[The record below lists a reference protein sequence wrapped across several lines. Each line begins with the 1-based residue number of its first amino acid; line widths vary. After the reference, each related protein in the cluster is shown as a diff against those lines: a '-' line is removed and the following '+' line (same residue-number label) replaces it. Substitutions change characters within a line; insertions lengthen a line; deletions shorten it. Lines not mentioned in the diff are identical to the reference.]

1 MRNRILSHIV
11 LVATLLAGGSLSAQ
25 VDTGAI
31 LGTVKDQSGAVI
43 PDAKLTLTNE
53 GTGFIVSTVTEAD
66 GSYVFRPVKIGTYN
80 VEAEYKGFQKI
91 LREHVTV
98 NVQQQVVVDF
108 TLVPGQVTQT
118 VEVASAAPLLQT
130 QEASV
135 GQVVTARTINNLPL
149 NGRNFIFLAQLSAG
163 VTQGQEDTR
172 GLGASGSFAA
182 NGSRPAQN
190 NYLLDGIDNNADLV
204 DFLNGTAYVVR
215 PPVDAVGE
223 FKIQTNDYSA
233 EFGRSAG
240 ATLNAT
246 VKSGTNQ
253 FHGAAWEFFRND
265 VLDAANFFENAS
277 NQKKGRYQQ
286 NQFGGAIGGPIKKDK
301 VFFFGDYEGTRI
313 RQAIPYLS
321 TVPTSL
327 ERSSGYT
334 NLSDL
339 LSQGGT
345 QGPDALGRT
354 FPLGTVFD
362 PATTRPVTCGVA
374 DPVTGLAAPCTGGAP
389 TAPYVRDPIFATP
402 QNIRGVTDFT
412 TGVWTPLLNQLPAGR
427 LDSNA
432 INLLNLFPVPT
443 LPGLFN
449 NFGSNPIIRN
459 TTNQFDVRVDAN
471 LSQKDQLFG
480 RFSYSDVPQFIPGPF
495 PGIADGGSFAAGD
508 QTASSINMALSETH
522 SFAPTLVNEA
532 RLGFNRIGTSRV
544 QPFATDLSNSPGQFG
559 IQDVPQVPFNGGL
572 GTIFLPGAQLGSNQF
587 LPSVEYNST
596 VQFTDNLT
604 KIRGRHTLKAGLEF
618 QHLKFSILQPPS
630 GRGTWTFGGDYTEV
644 FNYSNGNTGYAQM
657 LLAPCNPP
665 PAPCSIPVVPGGNPL
680 VGGSNEVQA
689 SNYAN
694 TDMGRNYWGTYF
706 QDDWKVTPKLTLNLG
721 IRWEY
726 FGQILENYG
735 AQSNFIPVGP
745 GGPAQFLLTQT
756 RCHTPLSAD
765 FLTALQTDNINLVC
779 SSLPGL
785 GHSQNT
791 NFSPRIG
798 FAYQITPKLVARGGY
813 GIFYGGFENSVV
825 ETYVDFP
832 FQFNLVYPALTP
844 AQPITFSNGALGTL
858 ETGLS
863 AVVPLTSAAAS
874 PAGVSFTGEDF
885 HMKTPY
891 TQGYNL
897 TLQYQMT
904 PNQTFQLG
912 YVGNTVRHLGVYTN
926 ANSPSELLPPGLNS
940 FQYSPYP
947 DFTTGTTNTSFAG
960 NSYYNSLQANFER
973 RFNAG
978 LQVLANFT
986 WSKCR
991 TDAVDVLNGTSITGY
1006 RAALLPG
1013 FGIQGDYGLC
1023 DFHIPHVFHLSGT
1036 YQLPVGR
1043 GKRYLANS
1051 SRFVNQALGGWST
1064 NWILTLQDGQPF
1076 TVPSAVST
1084 FTAPNGG
1091 PIALLV
1097 PGQNIIAGPHNV
1109 NQWMNPAAFTSPPTA
1124 TTIGQTDYAP
1134 LGGAPSQLLGPGF
1147 HRLDFAL
1154 FKQFRTSERTSL
1166 EFRAEF
1172 FNLTNTPNFAAPGFG
1187 GNGVTPAPGA
1197 LDYTSSTFGTI
1208 NSTRDLQNDQREIQ
1222 FALKFY
1228 F

>member
-1 MRNRILSHIV
+1 
-11 LVATLLAGGSLSAQ
+11 

-43 PDAKLTLTNE
+43 PGARVTLTNE
-53 GTGFIVSTVTEAD
+53 GTGFNVSTVAEAD
-66 GSYVFRPVKIGTYN
+66 GSYVFRPVKIGTYSA
-80 VEAEYKGFQKI
+80 EAEYKGFQKI

-118 VEVASAAPLLQT
+118 VEVAGAAPLLQT

-204 DFLNGTAYVVR
+204 DFLNGTAYVVK

-223 FKIQTNDYSA
+223 FKIQTNNYSA
-233 EFGRSAG
+233 EMGRSAG

-265 VLDAANFFENAS
+265 VLDAANFFENAG
-277 NQKKGRYQQ
+277 NEKKGRYQQ
-286 NQFGGAIGGPIKKDK
+286 NQFGGAIGGPIKRDK

-313 RQAIPYLS
+313 RQAIPYVS
-321 TVPTSL
+321 TVPTAL

-334 NLSDL
+334 NLSEL

-354 FPLGTVFD
+354 YQLGQVLD
-362 PATTRPVTCGVA
+362 PSTTRPVSCGVA
-374 DPVTGLAAPCTGGAP
+374 DPVTGLMPPTTAPMAPCPSGTPTGTQAG
-389 TAPYVRDPIFATP
+389 YVREPF
-402 QNIRGVTDFT
+402 QGNI
-412 TGVWTPLLNQLPAGR
+412 LPANR

-432 INLLNLFPVPT
+432 INLLNLFPAPT
-443 LPGLFN
+443 SAGLFN
-449 NFGSNPIIRN
+449 NFLSNPILRN
-459 TTNQFDVRVDAN
+459 TVNQFDVRVDAN

-480 RFSYSDVPQFIPGPF
+480 RVSYSDVPQYIPGPF
-495 PGIADGGSFAAGD
+495 TGFADGGAFYAGY
-508 QTASSINMALSETH
+508 QTASSINTAVSETH

-532 RLGFNRIGTSRV
+532 RLGFNRLGTSRV
-544 QPFATDLSNSPGQFG
+544 QPFASDLSNIPGKFG
-559 IQDVPQVPFNGGL
+559 IQDVPQVPLNGGL
-572 GTIFLPGAQLGSNQF
+572 GTIFFTGLNNLGSNQF

-604 KIRGRHTLKAGLEF
+604 KIRGKHTLKAGLEF

-630 GRGTWTFGGDYTEV
+630 GRGTWSFNGEYTEV
-644 FNYSNGNTGYAQM
+644 VNSTGGNTGLAQM
-657 LLAPCNPP
+657 LLTPCSPP
-665 PAPCSIPVVPGGNPL
+665 PAPCSIPLVPGGNPL
-680 VGGSNEVQA
+680 VGGSNGVTA

-694 TDMGRNYWGTYF
+694 TDMGRNYWGLYF

-721 IRWEY
+721 LRWEY
-726 FGQILENYG
+726 FGQIIENYG

-745 GGPAQFLLTQT
+745 GGPAQFLLTQQ
-756 RCHTPLSAD
+756 RCNTPLSSD

-813 GIFYGGFENSVV
+813 GIFYGGFENSVI

-832 FQFNLVYPALTP
+832 FQFTLNLPSLVPYA
-844 AQPITFSNGALGTL
+844 PITFPNGSLGTL

-863 AVVPLTSAAAS
+863 ALVPLTSAAA
-874 PAGVSFTGEDF
+874 PAAGVSFTGEDF

-891 TQGYNL
+891 TQGYNF
-897 TLQYQMT
+897 TLQYEVT

-912 YVGNTVRHLGVYTN
+912 YVGNTVRHMGSYIN
-926 ANSPSELLPPGLNS
+926 PNSPSQILPPGLNS
-940 FQYSPYP
+940 YAYSPYP
-947 DFTTGTTNTSFAG
+947 DFPTGSTYSTFAG
-960 NSYYNSLQANFER
+960 DSYYNALQANFER

-978 LQVLANFT
+978 LQLLTNFT

-991 TDAVDVLNGTSITGY
+991 TDASDVLNETAIFY
-1006 RAALLPG
+1006 RAPLLPG
-1013 FGIQGDYGLC
+1013 FGLQGDYGLC
-1023 DFHIPHVFHLSGT
+1023 DFQIAHVFHFSGT
-1036 YQLPVGR
+1036 YQLPFGR

-1076 TVPSAVST
+1076 TVPCVIST
-1084 FTAPNGG
+1084 TSGFGCN
-1091 PIALLV
+1091 ALLV
-1097 PGQNIIAGPHNV
+1097 PGVNPIAGPHNV
-1109 NQWMNPAAFTSPPTA
+1109 NQWMNPAAFTSPPVATA
-1124 TTIGQTDYAP
+1124 IGQSDYAP
-1134 LGGAPSQLLGPGF
+1134 LGGAPTQLIGPGF

-1172 FNLTNTPNFAAPGFG
+1172 FNLTNTPNFAAPGFNA
-1187 GNGVTPAPGA
+1187 NGTSAAPGA
-1197 LDYTSSTFGTI
+1197 LNYTSPSTFGTI
-1208 NSTRDLQNDQREIQ
+1208 NTTRDLQNDQREIQ

>member
-1 MRNRILSHIV
+1 MRNRILSYIV
-11 LVATLLAGGSLSAQ
+11 LVVTLLAGGRLCAQ

-43 PDAKLTLTNE
+43 PGAKLTLTNE
-53 GTGFIVSTVTEAD
+53 GTGFNVSTVAEAD
-66 GSYVFRPVKIGTYN
+66 GSYVFRPVKIGTYS
-80 VEAEYKGFQKI
+80 VEAEYKGFQRI
-91 LREHVTV
+91 LQEHVTV

-135 GQVVTARTINNLPL
+135 GQVVTARTINDLPL
-149 NGRNFIFLAQLSAG
+149 NGRNFTFLAQLAAG
-163 VTQGQEDTR
+163 VTQGQEDSR

-223 FKIQTNDYSA
+223 FKIQTNNYSA
-233 EFGRSAG
+233 ELGRSAG

-265 VLDAANFFENAS
+265 VLDAANFFENAG
-277 NQKKGRYQQ
+277 NETKGRYQQ
-286 NQFGGAIGGPIKKDK
+286 NQFGGAIGGPIRKDK

-313 RQAIPYLS
+313 RQAIPYVS
-321 TVPTSL
+321 TVPTAL

-334 NLSDL
+334 NLSEL
-339 LSQGGT
+339 LTQGGT

-354 FPLGTVFD
+354 FQLGQVFD
-362 PATTRPVTCGVA
+362 PSTTRPVSCGVA
-374 DPVTGLAAPCTGGAP
+374 DPVTGLTAPCPSGTATGSQVG
-389 TAPYVRDPIFATP
+389 YVREPFAG
-402 QNIRGVTDFT
+402 NI
-412 TGVWTPLLNQLPAGR
+412 LPANR
-427 LDSNA
+427 LDTNA
-432 INLLNLFPVPT
+432 INLLNLFPAPT
-443 LPGLFN
+443 SSGLFTN
-449 NFGSNPIIRN
+449 YVSNPVLRN
-459 TTNQFDVRVDAN
+459 TVNQFDVRVDAN
-471 LSQKDQLFG
+471 LSAKDQLFG
-480 RFSYSDVPQFIPGPF
+480 RVSYSDVPQFIPGPF
-495 PGIADGGSFAAGD
+495 TGIADGGSFSAGD
-508 QTASSINMALSETH
+508 QTASSINLALSETH
-522 SFAPTLVNEA
+522 SFSPTLVNEA

-544 QPFATDLSNSPGQFG
+544 QPFATDLNNIPGMFG
-559 IQDVPQVPFNGGL
+559 IQDVPQVPDNGGL
-572 GTIFLPGAQLGSNQF
+572 GAITITGLNTLGSNGY
-587 LPSVEYNST
+587 LPSLEYSST
-596 VQFTDNLT
+596 AQFTDNLT
-604 KIRGRHTLKAGLEF
+604 KIHGKHTLKAGLEF
-618 QHLKFSILQPPS
+618 QHVKFSILQPPA
-630 GRGTWTFGGDYTEV
+630 GRGEWTFGGVYTEV
-644 FNYSNGNTGYAQM
+644 PNYNNGNTGLAQM
-657 LLAPCNPP
+657 LLTPCSPP

-680 VGGSNEVQA
+680 VGGSNEVSA

-694 TDMGRNYWGTYF
+694 TDMGRNYWGLYF

-721 IRWEY
+721 VRWEY
-726 FGQILENYG
+726 FGQIIENYG

-745 GGPAQFLLTQT
+745 GGPAQFLLTQS
-756 RCHTPLSAD
+756 RCKTPLSPD
-765 FLTALQTDNINLVC
+765 FLAAAATDDINIVC

-813 GIFYGGFENSVV
+813 GIFYGGFENSTI

-832 FQFNLVYPALTP
+832 FQFELNYPNLTP
-844 AQPITFSNGALGTL
+844 YQPIAFANGSLGTL

-863 AVVPLTSAAAS
+863 ALVPLTSAAAS

-891 TQGYNL
+891 TQGYNF
-897 TLQYQMT
+897 TLQYGVT

-912 YVGNTVRHLGVYTN
+912 YVGNTVRHLGVYIN

-947 DFTTGTTNTSFAG
+947 DFTTSTTNSSFAG
-960 NSYYNSLQANFER
+960 DSYYNSLQANFER

-991 TDAVDVLNGTSITGY
+991 TDAPDVLNDTAIAGY

-1023 DFHIPHVFHLSGT
+1023 DFDIPHVFHLSGT

-1043 GKRYLANS
+1043 GKRFLANS
-1051 SRFVNQALGGWST
+1051 SGFVNQALGGWST

-1076 TVPSAVST
+1076 TVPSAVTT
-1084 FTAPNGG
+1084 FTAPNLG

-1109 NQWMNPAAFTSPPTA
+1109 NQWMNPAAFTSPPAA
-1124 TTIGQTDYAP
+1124 TTIGQSDYAP

-1172 FNLTNTPNFAAPGFG
+1172 FNLTNTPNFSYPGFS
-1187 GNGVTPAPGA
+1187 GNGVVAAPGA
-1197 LDYTSSTFGTI
+1197 LDYTSPSTFGKIT
-1208 NSTRDLQNDQREIQ
+1208 STRDLQNDQREIQ

>member
-1 MRNRILSHIV
+1 MRNRILSYIV
-11 LVATLLAGGSLSAQ
+11 LAATLLAGGRLWAQ

-43 PDAKLTLTNE
+43 PGAKLTLTNE
-53 GTGFIVSTVTEAD
+53 GTGFIVSTVAEAD

-91 LREHVTV
+91 LHEHVTV

-118 VEVASAAPLLQT
+118 VEVASAAPVLQT

-149 NGRNFIFLAQLSAG
+149 NGRNYTFLAQLSAG

-190 NYLLDGIDNNADLV
+190 NYLLDGIDNNVDLV

-215 PPVDAVGE
+215 PPVDAIGE

-265 VLDAANFFENAS
+265 ALDAANFFENAA
-277 NQKKGRYQQ
+277 NETKGRYQQ
-286 NQFGGAIGGPIKKDK
+286 NQFGGAIGGPIKRDK

-313 RQAIPYLS
+313 RQGIPYLS
-321 TVPTSL
+321 TVPTAL

-362 PATTRPVTCGVA
+362 PSSTRAVTCGVA
-374 DPVTGLAAPCTGGAP
+374 DPVTGLAPACTGGAP
-389 TAPYVRDPIFATP
+389 TAPYVRDPIFAGP
-402 QNIRGVTDFT
+402 ENIRGVTDFT
-412 TGVWTPLLNQLPAGR
+412 TAAWAPLLNQLPAGR
-427 LDSNA
+427 LDANA
-432 INLLNLFPVPT
+432 INLLNLFPAPS

-449 NFGSNPIIRN
+449 NYASSPILKN
-459 TTNQFDVRVDAN
+459 TVNQFDVRIDAN

-480 RFSYSDVPQFIPGPF
+480 RVSYSDVPQYFPGPF
-495 PGIADGGSFAAGD
+495 TGIADGGAFYAGY
-508 QTASSINMALSETH
+508 QTASSINLALSETH
-522 SFAPTLVNEA
+522 SFTPTLVNEA

-544 QPFATDLSNSPGQFG
+544 QPYATDLSNIPGQFG
-559 IQDVPQVPFNGGL
+559 IQAVPQVPDNGGL
-572 GTIFLPGAQLGSNQF
+572 GSIFFTGLNTLGSNQY
-587 LPSVEYNST
+587 LPSLEYSST

-604 KIRGRHTLKAGLEF
+604 KIRGKHTLKAGLEF
-618 QHLKFSILQPPS
+618 QHVKFSILQPPS
-630 GRGTWTFGGDYTEV
+630 GRGTWSFNGDFTEV
-644 FNYSNGNTGYAQM
+644 VTYNNGNTGLAQM
-657 LLAPCNPP
+657 LLTPCQPA
-665 PAPCSIPVVPGGNPL
+665 PAPCSINPVPGGSAL
-680 VGGSNEVQA
+680 IGGANNMNA

-694 TDMGRNYWGTYF
+694 TDMGRNYWGPYF

-721 IRWEY
+721 LRWEY
-726 FGQILENYG
+726 FGQIIENYG

-745 GGPAQFLLTQT
+745 GGPAQFLLTQQ

-791 NFSPRIG
+791 NFSPRVG

-813 GIFYGGFENSVV
+813 GFFYGGFENSTI

-832 FQFNLVYPALTP
+832 FQFTLNYANLTP
-844 AQPITFSNGALGTL
+844 AVPIQFLNGSTGTL

-863 AVVPLTSAAAS
+863 ALVPLTSAAA
-874 PAGVSFTGEDF
+874 PAAGVSFTGEDY

-891 TQGYNL
+891 TQGYNF
-897 TLQYQMT
+897 TMQYEVT
-904 PNQTFQLG
+904 PNQTFSAG
-912 YVGNTVRHLGVYTN
+912 YVGNTVRHLGAYVTN
-926 ANSPSELLPPGLNS
+926 WLDQMLPPGLNN
-940 FQYSPYP
+940 YAYTPYP
-947 DFTTGTTNTSFAG
+947 DFQSAPTYSSFAG
-960 NSYYNSLQANFER
+960 DSYYNSLQANFER

-978 LQVLANFT
+978 LQTLANFT

-991 TDAVDVLNGTSITGY
+991 TDAPDVLNATAISGY
-1006 RAALLPG
+1006 RAPLLPG

-1023 DFHIPHVFHLSGT
+1023 DFQIAHVFHLSGT

-1051 SRFVNQALGGWST
+1051 SSFVNQALGGWST

-1076 TVPSAVST
+1076 TVPCVNTTTSS
-1084 FTAPNGG
+1084 FGCN
-1091 PIALLV
+1091 ALLV
-1097 PGQNIIAGPHNV
+1097 PGVNPLAGPHNV
-1109 NQWMNPAAFTSPPTA
+1109 NQWMNAAAFTSPPVA
-1124 TTIGQTDYAP
+1124 TTIGQSDYAP
-1134 LGGAPSQLLGPGF
+1134 LGGAPSQLIGPGF

-1187 GNGVTPAPGA
+1187 GNGVVPAPGA
-1197 LDYTSSTFGTI
+1197 LNYASPSTFGTI

>member
-1 MRNRILSHIV
+1 MRNRILSYVV
-11 LVATLLAGGSLSAQ
+11 LVASLLAGGPLSAQ

-43 PDAKLTLTNE
+43 PGAKVTLTNE
-53 GTGFIVSTVTEAD
+53 GTAFIVSTVAEAD
-66 GSYVFRPVKIGTYN
+66 GSYVFRPIKIGTYS

-91 LREHVTV
+91 ERQHVTV

-149 NGRNFIFLAQLSAG
+149 NGRNFTFLAQLSAG

-223 FKIQTNDYSA
+223 FKIQTNNYSA
-233 EFGRSAG
+233 EQGRSAG

-286 NQFGGAIGGPIKKDK
+286 NQFGGAIGGPIKRDK

-321 TVPTSL
+321 TVPTAL

-339 LSQGGT
+339 LTQGGT

-354 FPLGTVFD
+354 FPLGTVMD
-362 PATTRPVTCGVA
+362 PATTRPVSCGVA
-374 DPVTGLAAPCTGGAP
+374 DPVTGLAASCSGGAP

-427 LDSNA
+427 LDMNA
-432 INLLNLFPVPT
+432 INLLNLFPA
-443 LPGLFN
+443 PGLSSLFN
-449 NFGSNPIIRN
+449 NYGSNPIIRN
-459 TTNQFDVRVDAN
+459 TTNQFDVRVDGN
-471 LSQKDQLFG
+471 ISQKDQLFG
-480 RFSYSDVPQFIPGPF
+480 RVSYSDVPQFIPGPF
-495 PGIADGGSFAAGD
+495 TGFADGGSFAAGD
-508 QTASSINMALSETH
+508 QTASSINLAISETH
-522 SFAPTLVNEA
+522 SFQPTLVNEA

-544 QPFATDLSNSPGQFG
+544 QPYATDLSNIPRQFG
-559 IQDVPQVPFNGGL
+559 IQDVPQVPYNGGL
-572 GTIFLPGAQLGSNQF
+572 GSMFIAGLNTLGSNQF

-596 VQFTDNLT
+596 TQFTDNLT
-604 KIRGRHTLKAGLEF
+604 KIRGKHTLKTGLEF

-630 GRGTWTFGGDYTEV
+630 GRGTWTFGGTNGYSISYTEV
-644 FNYSNGNTGYAQM
+644 FNYSNGNTGPAQM
-657 LLAPCNPP
+657 LLTPIAGT
-665 PAPCSIPVVPGGNPL
+665 VPGAVNFL
-680 VGGSNEVQA
+680 GGATNMNA

-694 TDMGRNYWGTYF
+694 TDMGRNYWGLYF
-706 QDDWKVTPKLTLNLG
+706 QDDWKATPKLTLNLG
-721 IRWEY
+721 VRWEY
-726 FGQILENYG
+726 FGQIVENYG

-745 GGPAQFLLTQT
+745 GGPAQFLLTQQ
-756 RCHTPLSAD
+756 RCHTPLSAG
-765 FLTALQTDNINLVC
+765 FLTALQTDNINLAC

-813 GIFYGGFENSVV
+813 AIFYGGFENSVI

-832 FQFNLVYPALTP
+832 FQFTLDYPALT
-844 AQPITFSNGALGTL
+844 ATQPITFANGSIGTL

-863 AVVPLTSAAAS
+863 ALVPLTSAAAQPS
-874 PAGVSFTGEDF
+874 GVSFTGEDY

-891 TQGYNL
+891 TQGYNF

-904 PNQTFQLG
+904 PDQTLQVG
-912 YVGNTVRHLGVYTN
+912 YVGNTVRHLGVYMTN
-926 ANSPSELLPPGLNS
+926 WLDQMLPPGLNN
-940 FQYSPYP
+940 FAYTPYP
-947 DFTTGTTNTSFAG
+947 DFQTSPTYSSFAG
-960 NSYYNSLQANFER
+960 DSYYNSLQANFER

-991 TDAVDVLNGTSITGY
+991 TDAPDVLNATAISGL
-1006 RAALLPG
+1006 RAPLLPG

-1023 DFHIPHVFHLSGT
+1023 DFDIPHVFHLSGT

-1051 SRFVNQALGGWST
+1051 SSFVNQALGGWST

-1076 TVPSAVST
+1076 TVPCAITTTSGYGCT
-1084 FTAPNGG
+1084 
-1091 PIALLV
+1091 ALLV

-1109 NQWMNPAAFTSPPTA
+1109 NQWMNPAAFTSPPLA
-1124 TTIGQTDYAP
+1124 TTIGQRDYAP
-1134 LGGAPSQLLGPGF
+1134 LGGSPSQLLGPGF

-1187 GNGVTPAPGA
+1187 GNGVVPAPGA
-1197 LDYTSSTFGTI
+1197 LNYASPSTFGAI
-1208 NSTRDLQNDQREIQ
+1208 SSTRDLQNDQREIQ